1 MSALLLAV
9 IFAAGCALVYDGLTR
24 PAARPAGVVR
34 RRGRIERAQEFLRR
48 AGLDGVTVRDFAL
61 VSLLVGLAFG
71 VLAQLLLGWPAVS
84 LAAAGLGLLGPLAYF
99 TPRQERRRA
108 AIQVALVEAAAQLRA
123 AILPG
128 LSIQQGLT
136 ELAITGPEVLR
147 PEFKRLVL
155 DMRLKG
161 LVLALQELRERLADP
176 LADQIVGA
184 LVLNDRLGGKQVGP
198 VLDRLV
204 DATRQELA
212 VHQEAKARQSQVVL
226 SARVV
231 AIVPVV
237 VLIGLRL
244 LAPRFM
250 AVYDD
255 PLGQLVLVA
264 CLGWVLVGY
273 LSMRWLGRLP
283 QDRRVLVR

>member
-1 MSALLLAV
+1 VSAFLLAV
-9 IFAAGCALVYDGLTR
+9 IFAGGCALVYDGLTR
-24 PAARPAGVVR
+24 PSGGPAGTVR

-84 LAAAGLGLLGPLAYF
+84 LVAAALGLLGPLAYF

-136 ELAITGPEVLR
+136 ELAITGPEILR

-161 LVLALQELRERLADP
+161 LVPALQELRERLADP

-255 PLGQLVLVA
+255 PLGQVVLVA

-273 LSMRWLGRLP
+273 LAMRWLGRLP

>member
-1 MSALLLAV
+1 MSALLLAI

-24 PAARPAGVVR
+24 PSSGPAGAVR
-34 RRGRIERAQEFLRR
+34 RRGRIERAEEFLRR

-136 ELAITGPEVLR
+136 ELAITGPEILR

-273 LSMRWLGRLP
+273 FSMRWLGRLP
-283 QDRRVLVR
+283 QDRRVLIR